1 MLKDMLDYLKQKE
14 AKPAM
19 DGTLTED
26 SPQRRVVAILA
37 VLADIWGGDNLVI
50 RAGKMDALELV
61 NGDKLAGRVLAL
73 QRLVFEDPTI
83 DEMPDL
89 ESVDGILE
97 EIEDEVAGIVARRN
111 VEERLER
118 RINDKMQER
127 HEEYIKEIKAQ
138 LIREGGDVENA
149 ATQKK
154 LERLEQLDEVK
165 LSRSALELLR
175 PQTLEEI
182 VGQEGAVQALLSKIG
197 SPYPQHVIL
206 YGPPGVGK
214 TSAARLALMEARK
227 LGHTPFASDAPFIE
241 VDGTTLRW
249 DPREVTNPLLGSVHD
264 PIYQGARRDLAD
276 TGVPEPKTGLV
287 TEAHGGVL
295 FIDEIGELEPM
306 LLNKLLKVLEDKKVN
321 FDSSYY
327 DPSEPNVPKYI
338 RKLFEEGAP
347 ADFVLIGATTRDASE
362 INPAIRSRAAEVFFA
377 PLTLSHIVKIVED
390 AAKRLQVEIET
401 GVPEAIADLTDEG
414 RKAVNIMADAYGMVM
429 YRGKAAGANG
439 KVVIGAADIREV
451 ARLGRLSPQIIR
463 RASENREIGR
473 VFGLGVLGYLG
484 STLEIEAVAFPAR
497 EAGKGTLRFNDT
509 AGSMAKDS
517 VFNALAVIRALT
529 GKDAKD
535 YDLHVNIIGGGQID
549 GPSAGSAITLAL
561 ISAIEGK
568 PLPQNIALTG
578 EVSIQGLIRPVGGIP
593 EKLHGARQAGVKTV
607 YLPEDNAGDIPQ
619 DTEGLEVI
627 RVAKMAEILEKMW

>member
-1 MLKDMLDYLKQKE
+1 MLKDMLEYLKGKE
-14 AKPAM
+14 ARQEGIALAP
-19 DGTLTED
+19 TET
-26 SPQRRVVAILA
+26 SERRVVAILA

-73 QRLVFEDPTI
+73 QRLVFEDPTL
-83 DEMPDL
+83 DDLPDL
-89 ESVDGILE
+89 ESIEGILE

-118 RINDKMQER
+118 RINEKMQER

-138 LIREGGDVENA
+138 LIRENGDVENA

-154 LERLEQLDEVK
+154 LERLEQLDAIK
-165 LSRSALELLR
+165 LSRSALDILR
-175 PQTLEEI
+175 PQNLEEI
-182 VGQEGAVQALLSKIG
+182 IGQEAAVKALLAKIG

-227 LGHTPFASDAPFIE
+227 LRHTHFGEDAPFIE

-377 PLTLSHIVKIVED
+377 PLTRSHIIRIVED
-390 AAKRLQVEIET
+390 AAQRLQVAIEPD
-401 GVPEAIADLTDEG
+401 VPAAIADLTDEG

-429 YRGKAAGANG
+429 YRNRQSAEAE
-439 KVVIGAADIREV
+439 ILISLADVREV
-451 ARLGRLSPQIIR
+451 ARLGRMSPQVIR
-463 RASENREIGR
+463 RASDTQEIGR

-497 EAGKGTLRFNDT
+497 EIGKGGLRFNDT

-517 VFNALAVIRALT
+517 VFNAVAVLRALC

-535 YDLHVNIIGGGQID
+535 YDLHVNVVGGGQID

-561 ISAIEGK
+561 LSAIEGK

-593 EKLHGARQAGVKTV
+593 EKIHGARQAGVKRV
-607 YLPEDNAGDIPQ
+607 FIPQDNAADVPQ
-619 DTEGLEVI
+619 DTEGLDVVCVSTMSEI
-627 RVAKMAEILEKMW
+627 IAKLW

>member
-14 AKPAM
+14 AKPAT
-19 DGTLTED
+19 DGAMVEE

-61 NGDKLAGRVLAL
+61 NGDKLVGRVLAL

-97 EIEDEVAGIVARRN
+97 EVEDEVAGIVARRN

-175 PQTLEEI
+175 PQALEEI

-227 LGHTPFASDAPFIE
+227 LGHTPFASDAPFVE

-390 AAKRLQVEIET
+390 AAKRLQVEIEA

-484 STLEIEAVAFPAR
+484 SWSSSPPGCGPTTSWPGRRAR
-497 EAGKGTLRFNDT
+497 GLCASTIRLVVWLRIPS
-509 AGSMAKDS
+509 SMPW
-517 VFNALAVIRALT
+517 
-529 GKDAKD
+529 
-535 YDLHVNIIGGGQID
+535 Q
-549 GPSAGSAITLAL
+549 
-561 ISAIEGK
+561 
-568 PLPQNIALTG
+568 
-578 EVSIQGLIRPVGGIP
+578 
-593 EKLHGARQAGVKTV
+593 
-607 YLPEDNAGDIPQ
+607 
-619 DTEGLEVI
+619 
-627 RVAKMAEILEKMW
+627 